1 MGEPSRGSAERPAW
15 SSSCTKVKGGQEL
28 PPVRR
33 GTRYLL
39 SVERK
44 AQSIRA
50 DRSQLYTQ
58 YDDQGKWI
66 GCLTERDAA
75 TLDLKSAKYL
85 TGPAGSLTLHNCRTV
100 HGSPRNTSDLG
111 RPLLLNTLTSADAFP
126 YTVNPIRSPRD
137 QTIIRGKRALYAHH
151 DPRPCLV
158 PPDWSKGYTSIFALQ
173 QEEASTE
180 TMM

>member
-1 MGEPSRGSAERPAW
+1 M
-15 SSSCTKVKGGQEL
+15 
-28 PPVRR
+28 RR

-111 RPLLLNTLTSADAFP
+111 RPLLLNTLTSADAFH
-126 YTVNPIRSPRD
+126 TR
-137 QTIIRGKRALYAHH
+137 
-151 DPRPCLV
+151 
-158 PPDWSKGYTSIFALQ
+158 
-173 QEEASTE
+173 
-180 TMM
+180 